1 MGERPRKLLLVINE
15 LSRDGGAEAQL
26 AHLAKGLADLGHTVT
41 ICCIDTAYVDLHSL
55 TKRGVEVISLGVTS
69 RGARA
74 RAIPRLARLARRAD
88 VVHCTMWDS
97 SLWGRIAAI
106 LARRPV
112 VVADHATDRA
122 VQVAT
127 SGAQRGGL
135 IALHNRLLD
144 RFTFATVICA
154 TSQRQLLASEG
165 VDPEKIVHI
174 PNGIPVE
181 EVVAAAA
188 GGPAK
193 AELGLPEGVPLAM
206 HVGVFRPEKNQLGAV
221 ESFPRLLERAPDAHL
236 VFVGDGEGRAQ
247 VERRAAEIAPGRIH
261 FLGLRDD
268 VPALLALADL
278 MLLPSISDAMPMVVL
293 EAMALGVPTVATD
306 VGDVREVL
314 GEGAGVCVPAGDD
327 DAFAAA
333 SGELLSDPGRRAAI
347 SALAKDS
354 VRGFDSAAM
363 THRYA
368 ALFEATDTK
377 VSPIV
382 AVSEAIPEAVA

>member
-26 AHLAKGLADLGHTVT
+26 AHLARGLADLGHKVT
-41 ICCIDTAYVDLHSL
+41 ICCIDTAYIDLHSL
-55 TKRGVEVISLGVTS
+55 TKRGIEVISLGVAS
-69 RGARA
+69 RAGRA

-88 VVHCTMWDS
+88 VVHCTMWDP

-112 VVADHATDRA
+112 IVADHATDRT

-127 SGAQRGGL
+127 NGAQRGGW

-144 RFTFATVICA
+144 RFTFATVVCA

-181 EVVAAAA
+181 EVVAAVA
-188 GGPAK
+188 GGPSK
-193 AELGLPEGVPLAM
+193 ADLGLPEGVPIAM
-206 HVGVFRPEKNQLGAV
+206 QVGVFRPEKNQLGAV
-221 ESFPRLLERAPDAHL
+221 ESFPRLLERVPDAHL
-236 VFVGDGEGRAQ
+236 VFVGDGEGRPQ
-247 VERRAAEIAPGRIH
+247 VERRANEVGGGRIH

-314 GEGAGVCVPAGDD
+314 GAGAGVCVPAGDNA
-327 DAFAAA
+327 AFATACA
-333 SGELLSDPGRRAAI
+333 NLLADPQRLAAI
-347 SALAKDS
+347 STVARDT
-354 VRGFDSAAM
+354 VRSFDSAAM

-382 AVSEAIPEAVA
+382 AVREAIPEAAA